1 MRVLFSLLSAK
12 SLRAVIHAATDLEV
26 KAGKVLVT
34 EGDRDRDLFVIT
46 RDAQSNTSLVSFTI
60 DIRENELRRETSRF
74 RQQLAARDLN
84 IEQTARDLYRQL
96 LGRAD
101 LRGKTNLVIVPD
113 GPLWDVA
120 FQALLA
126 IGYRQGPSKP
136 YGGRFASERLCFAE
150 EWGKGIKL

>member
-1 MRVLFSLLSAK
+1 M
-12 SLRAVIHAATDLEV
+12 
-26 KAGKVLVT
+26 VT
-34 EGDRDRDLFVIT
+34 PESTYLFVIT
-46 RDAQSNTSLVSFTI
+46 RDAQRNTSLVSFTI

-120 FQALLA
+120 FQALEP
-126 IGYRQGPSKP
+126 GPKH
-136 YGGRFASERLCFAE
+136 YLIED
-150 EWGKGIKL
+150 